1 MNEFQLIDYIKK
13 LGSAKIR
20 ESSQNNLVKGI
31 GDDAAVIKIK
41 KNKFYLITT
50 DALIENVHFSLD
62 TITLYNLGY
71 KSVIVNVSDILSK
84 NGLPLYLLGSINI
97 PPKIKNIH
105 QFIKGINDACK
116 KYNITLIGGDTTSS
130 KNDFCISLTLIG
142 ETNKALYRSGYI
154 ENGDLICVSNTVGLS
169 GAGFYAVNELNKYQK
184 KK

>member
-84 NGLPLYLLGSINI
+84 
-97 PPKIKNIH
+97 
-105 QFIKGINDACK
+105 
-116 KYNITLIGGDTTSS
+116 
-130 KNDFCISLTLIG
+130 
-142 ETNKALYRSGYI
+142 
-154 ENGDLICVSNTVGLS
+154 
-169 GAGFYAVNELNKYQK
+169 
-184 KK
+184 